1 MVRFCLELKNKR
13 KFYSIELWHRI
24 EQYKL
29 NLIDLDDKIYIT
41 GVTPYSSF
49 SKILEACLAFG
60 VVECEIG
67 SENQR

>member
-1 MVRFCLELKNKR
+1 MVRFCLELKSKH
-13 KFYSIELWHRI
+13 KVQSIALWHFI
-24 EQYKL
+24 EQYQP
-29 NLIDLDDKIYIT
+29 NLIDLGDKIYVT
-41 GVTPYSSF
+41 GVAPYSSF